1 MPYGSMMNSS
11 LSTFSQRRA
20 FTLVE
25 LALVLVIIG
34 LLVGGVIVGQ
44 MLIENAAS
52 RATVAQ
58 LETYNAGVTTF
69 RTKNQG
75 IPGDLSTLR
84 TAKVGLTSRVGS
96 LGRGDG
102 NSIIQNGP
110 MVLAQQGLGHETAL
124 FWRDLWDMDL
134 IPNALASAS
143 DTPAASI
150 TTAQI
155 PQWLPPAKI
164 RSTAYFHVYAFAGRH
179 YMYVGGLGTAPTDAN
194 GILSLADGL
203 TPQDA
208 FNLDEKLDD
217 GMGNSGTMLAITALA
232 THAIDTGA
240 GGTGECLTATN
251 QYNSDGGD
259 GSTIACRISIRTS
272 F

>member
-1 MPYGSMMNSS
+1 MI
-11 LSTFSQRRA
+11 
-20 FTLVE
+20 
-25 LALVLVIIG
+25 VIIG

-75 IPGDLSTLR
+75 IPGDLSAMR
-84 TAKVGLTSRVGS
+84 TAKVGLTTRAGS

-110 MVLAQQGLGHETAL
+110 MLLAQQGLGHETAL
-124 FWRDLWDMDL
+124 FWRDLWNLNL
-134 IPNALASAS
+134 IPNALANAS
-143 DTPAASI
+143 DAPAASI
-150 TTAQI
+150 TTAAI
-155 PQWLPPAKI
+155 TEWLPPAKI
-164 RSTAYFHVYAFAGRH
+164 RSTSYFHVYAFAGRH

-194 GILSLADGL
+194 GTLSLADGL

-217 GMGNSGTMLAITALA
+217 GMGNSGTILAITALA

-240 GGTGECLTATN
+240 GGNGECLSATN

-259 GSTIACRISIRTS
+259 GSTIACRITIRTS